1 MFWKSWL
8 CKDWWRAPKTI
19 SFLSIRNSWISERAG
34 DASYLSS
41 QQSWLI
47 IVTCVAIWSTCS
59 PDSSVPSYDDQS
71 QIIPLHPFSLDFDL
85 TLAENIFGAFLTFP
99 PEFLSAGGSKRRKRV
114 KLVSLP
120 EPPAE
125 ERPPAKPPTELWYQA
140 GKHDQQQKTSLCYVK
155 FLDKLDKNPILTLQ
169 DPAEA
174 EPEAVQALVQEEVIG
189 AASKHPERRSVS
201 KPLLVSTKPTSDKNP
216 NLKHKLPA
224 KEGQLTSWRHTA
236 RN

>member
-59 PDSSVPSYDDQS
+59 PDSSVPSCDDQS

-85 TLAENIFGAFLTFP
+85 TLAENIFGTLLTFSSRVS
-99 PEFLSAGGSKRRKRV
+99 ERRWKQTEEKSETRQSAGTSRWGETSRQTSHWALISSWQARSATKDQ
-114 KLVSLP
+114 LVLCKVFGQIGQ
-120 EPPAE
+120 
-125 ERPPAKPPTELWYQA
+125 KP
-140 GKHDQQQKTSLCYVK
+140 
-155 FLDKLDKNPILTLQ
+155 NPDCTRSSWSGTWSS
-169 DPAEA
+169 AST
-174 EPEAVQALVQEEVIG
+174 G
-189 AASKHPERRSVS
+189 ARRSNWS
-201 KPLLVSTKPTSDKNP
+201 
-216 NLKHKLPA
+216 
-224 KEGQLTSWRHTA
+224 RF
-236 RN
+236 

>member
-1 MFWKSWL
+1 MFLKSWL

-59 PDSSVPSYDDQS
+59 PDSSVPSCDDQS

-85 TLAENIFGAFLTFP
+85 TLAENIFGALLTAGAFP

-155 FLDKLDKNPILTLQ
+155 FLDKLDKNPRSSWSGTWSS
-169 DPAEA
+169 AST
-174 EPEAVQALVQEEVIG
+174 G
-189 AASKHPERRSVS
+189 ARRSNWS
-201 KPLLVSTKPTSDKNP
+201 RFKTSGKTISFKTTFSLHQANLRQKPKPQ
-216 NLKHKLPA
+216 A
-224 KEGQLTSWRHTA
+224 
-236 RN
+236 